1 VGTNDALAKADV
13 EAFTGALAGIL
24 EWLNQHDIDAVLV
37 GPPYN
42 SALVSDEHYTAL
54 RAAIRNGVR
63 QNGVPVVLRF
73 EALQYLALAAVGG
86 CEKPVRAERTWLQVH
101 GRARCTHYKPL
112 RP

>member
-73 EALQYLALAAVGG
+73 EALQYLA
-86 CEKPVRAERTWLQVH
+86 
-101 GRARCTHYKPL
+101 
-112 RP
+112 